1 MAIIDTAPDSGR
13 EKTLF
18 GHPRG
23 LTFLFTTEMWERFS
37 YYGMRAILVLYLT
50 KMIFVPG
57 NFDHVVGY
65 QWLHHLCESLFG
77 TLDAGAVKNA
87 TYQPQFASL
96 LYGLYTGFVYLTPF
110 FGGIIADRWLGQRM
124 SVIVGGVTMAI
135 AEFVLM
141 SPNMLFVGLA
151 LLILGNG
158 FFKPNIST
166 QVGGLYKPGDSR
178 IDSAYSIFYVGINV
192 GAFFS
197 PLVCGSLA
205 EDPAWGFKWGFFA
218 AGVGMVIGQLIYIF
232 ALRTLPADRVTRA
245 AATAEPKKPLTAQD
259 WKAVVALILLCIPT
273 TFFWA
278 IYEQQGNTINLF
290 AANLTDRRLI
300 PGVINWEIPATWFQS
315 FNPFMIFA
323 FTPLIVMLWSWQAK
337 RGGGQSTVTKMALGD
352 MLLAASYLVMALAVY
367 INPPGSH
374 VSWLWLFGFFVV
386 ITLGELYLSPI
397 GLALVA
403 RVAPPQIL
411 SAMMGLWFITS
422 FTGNLLEGYIGTYFT
437 TMSNVHFF
445 LLCAGLAAGAS
456 VVTWLFDRPLRPILD
471 GTVTKPN
478 AVLEPQGAEI
488 HPAQ

>member
-1 MAIIDTAPDSGR
+1 MAIIDTAPK

-50 KMIFVPG
+50 KMLFVTG
-57 NFDHVVGY
+57 HFESVIGY
-65 QWLHHLCESLFG
+65 ESLHHFGQWLLGSLDTG
-77 TLDAGAVKNA
+77 PVQKA

-96 LYGLYTGFVYLTPF
+96 IYGGYTGLVYLTPF
-110 FGGIIADRWLGQRM
+110 FGGIIADRWLGQRF
-124 SVIVGGVTMAI
+124 SVIVGGITMAV

-141 SPNMLFVGLA
+141 EPNLLFIGLL
-151 LLILGNG
+151 LLIVGNG

-178 IDSAYSIFYVGINV
+178 IDRAFSIFYVGINV

-197 PLVCGSLA
+197 PLICGSLA
-205 EDPAWGFKWGFFA
+205 EDPAYGFKWGFFA

-232 ALRTLPADRVTRA
+232 ALRTLPKDRVARA
-245 AATAEPKKPLTAQD
+245 TTAPKKKLTSKD

-337 RGGGQSTVTKMALGD
+337 RGKEQSTVTKMAMGD
-352 MLLAASYLVMALAVY
+352 MLLALSYVIMAVAVY
-367 INPPGSH
+367 INPPGAQ
-374 VSWLWLFGFFVV
+374 VSWLWLGAFFVV
-386 ITLGELYLSPI
+386 ITLGELYLSPL

-411 SAMMGLWFITS
+411 SMMMGLWFITS
-422 FTGNLLEGYIGTYFT
+422 FTGNFLEGYIGTYFT
-437 TMSNVHFF
+437 TMSKPNFF
-445 LLCAGLAAGAS
+445 LMCAAIAAAAG

-471 GTVTKPN
+471 ARSEPNTV
-478 AVLEPQGAEI
+478 VEPQ
-488 HPAQ
+488 

>member
-1 MAIIDTAPDSGR
+1 MTIIDTAPK

-50 KMIFVPG
+50 KMLFMTG

-65 QWLHHLCESLFG
+65 QWLHNLCVSLFG
-77 TLDAGAVKNA
+77 ALDTGAVQNA

-96 LYGLYTGFVYLTPF
+96 IYGLYTGFVYLTPF
-110 FGGIIADRWLGQRM
+110 FGGILADRLIGQRF
-124 SVIVGGVTMAI
+124 SVIIGGVTMAI

-141 SPNMLFVGLA
+141 EPNLLFVGLL
-151 LLILGNG
+151 LLIVGNG

-178 IDSAYSIFYVGINV
+178 IDRAYSIFYVGINV

-197 PLVCGSLA
+197 PLICGSLA
-205 EDPAWGFKWGFFA
+205 EDPAFGYKWGFFA

-232 ALRTLPADRVTRA
+232 ALRTLPKDRVARA
-245 AATAEPKKPLTAQD
+245 KTAAEPKKPLTSKD
-259 WKAVVALILLCIPT
+259 WKAVIALILLCIPT

-300 PGVINWEIPATWFQS
+300 PGIINWEIPATWFQS

-323 FTPLIVMLWSWQAK
+323 FTPLIVLLWGWQAK
-337 RGGGQSTVTKMALGD
+337 RGKEQSTVTKMALGD
-352 MLLAASYLVMALAVY
+352 MLLALSYVIMAAAVY
-367 INPPGSH
+367 INPPGAH
-374 VSWLWLFGFFVV
+374 VSWLWLGAFFVV
-386 ITLGELYLSPI
+386 ITLGELYLSPL

-411 SAMMGLWFITS
+411 SMMMGLWFITS

-437 TMSNVHFF
+437 TMSKPSFF
-445 LLCAGLAAGAS
+445 LMCAAIAAAAG

-471 GTVTKPN
+471 ARSEPN
-478 AVLEPQGAEI
+478 AVLEPQGGEI
-488 HPAQ
+488 HPAG